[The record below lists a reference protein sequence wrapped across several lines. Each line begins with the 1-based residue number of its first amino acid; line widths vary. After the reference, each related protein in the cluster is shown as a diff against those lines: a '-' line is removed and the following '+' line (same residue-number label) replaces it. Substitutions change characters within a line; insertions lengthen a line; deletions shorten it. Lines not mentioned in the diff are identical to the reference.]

1 MKASPVLSSVRRSL
15 VPGLAALA
23 LFLITGCSSSPAP
36 ANATN
41 TAANAN
47 TSNSATRPAN
57 VAPTATSNTSNTA
70 SNTSNTASSAAV
82 NQDFTLVNSTGV
94 EINKLFVSPHDKD
107 DWEEDI
113 LGQDTLASGQTLD
126 IKFDRDE
133 KAAMWDLKVEDTQGN
148 SIEWENLNLLE
159 ISKITLYYENGKGR
173 AVTE

>member
-1 MKASPVLSSVRRSL
+1 M
-15 VPGLAALA
+15 
-23 LFLITGCSSSPAP
+23 
-36 ANATN
+36 
-41 TAANAN
+41 
-47 TSNSATRPAN
+47 
-57 VAPTATSNTSNTA
+57 
-70 SNTSNTASSAAV
+70 

-133 KAAMWDLKVEDTQGN
+133 KSALWDLRVEDTQGN
-148 SIEWENLNLLE
+148 AIEWENLNLLE
-159 ISKITLYYENGKGR
+159 ISKITLYYENGKAR